1 MGQPDLG
8 TTAIICILVVGIL
21 FYAGISF
28 FQLVLL
34 SLLIVLLG
42 YLAIST
48 SPMRLARVLAFTD
61 PFAIDVVQNAG
72 WQLSNSLISIGQGGW
87 LGVGLGNSFQKS
99 FFLPEAHTD
108 FIFAILIE
116 ELGILGGL
124 ILISLYVT
132 LFIGLLFIAFDSFKK
147 SRPFQGYT
155 IFGIF
160 LLLVIQ
166 VFFNIAVNIGLLPT
180 KGLTLPFISYG
191 GTSIIIMLSLMGIVL
206 RINNE
211 NKLL

>member
-1 MGQPDLG
+1 MRWFARDIADDDLYGTHSFKDSLFLTLQMLTTGQYTDGIPDKDGYRL
-8 TTAIICILVVGIL
+8 TYFLMILVG
-21 FYAGISF
+21 
-28 FQLVLL
+28 
-34 SLLIVLLG
+34 
-42 YLAIST
+42 
-48 SPMRLARVLAFTD
+48 
-61 PFAIDVVQNAG
+61 PF
-72 WQLSNSLISIGQGGW
+72 L
-87 LGVGLGNSFQKS
+87 
-99 FFLPEAHTD
+99 
-108 FIFAILIE
+108 IFAILIE
-116 ELGILGGL
+116 ELGIFGGL

-132 LFIGLLFIAFDSFKK
+132 LFIGLLSIAFDSFKK
-147 SRPFQGYT
+147 NRLFQGYT

-160 LLLVIQ
+160 LLVVIQ